1 MQVKKISIKRLLFF
15 LFTLI
20 LTITVSERG
29 FAQKKICVNA
39 KDFGAAGDGK
49 KDDYAALLKI
59 VHYIN
64 SKGTG
69 EVYFPAGNYYI
80 AEYHDGKND
89 IQDLQFKNCDSLY
102 IHGSD
107 AVISVNGN
115 FNRDL
120 TKDDGKHKR
129 SNITAIV
136 PLKIDHCKN
145 VTIENLEFNG
155 NVDKMTRDAGVVEAA
170 SHLLIILESQN
181 VNLTNLF
188 LHHSQ
193 TDGIYIKG
201 STTKNINGK
210 SITSSNN
217 ARQGM
222 SIIELTDA
230 TFTACKFINTGIT
243 EGKYGRHAPSAG
255 VDIEP
260 NNRKQK
266 VNNIRFISCLF
277 ENNLGSQFV
286 CSAPVISKN
295 IFLNNS
301 VFNSG
306 VSSRRFSIIVNA
318 SNVVFEGCSFD
329 CRNGSIYPVWHRD
342 SVSSIFKRC
351 NIKSNNSGFVAV
363 NSLKH
368 SKVIIDSCVLEYT
381 GPQTVKSF
389 FPYIRMQNLSFT
401 NNVVQIPKQYQKA
414 IGATTLIECA
424 NKSGNVFQNN

>member
-1 MQVKKISIKRLLFF
+1 MQFERESIIKPVIF
-15 LFTLI
+15 LFILI
-20 LTITVSERG
+20 FIAFPGEKAL
-29 FAQKKICVNA
+29 AQKVYANV
-39 KDFGAAGDGK
+39 KDFGAVGDGK
-49 KDDYAALLKI
+49 TDDYSALLK
-59 VHYIN
+59 VVDFIN

-69 EVYFPAGNYYI
+69 EVYFPDGTYYI

-89 IQDLQFKNCDSLY
+89 LQDLQFKNCDSLY
-102 IHGSD
+102 IHGSN

-115 FNRDL
+115 FNRSV

-136 PLKIDHCKN
+136 PLKINHCKN

-181 VNLTNLF
+181 VSLTNLF

-201 STTKNINGK
+201 STTKNITGK

-230 TFTACKFINTGIT
+230 TFTSCKFINTGIT
-243 EGKYGRHAPSAG
+243 EGKYGKHAPGAG

-260 NNRKQK
+260 NTRKQK
-266 VNNIRFISCLF
+266 VNNIRFTGCLF
-277 ENNLGSQFV
+277 ENNSGSQFV

-295 IFLNNS
+295 IFFNNC

-306 VSSRRFSIIVNA
+306 IKSSKYSIIVNA

-329 CRNGSIYPVWHRD
+329 CKNGAIYPVWHRD

-351 NIKSNNSGFVAV
+351 NIKSNNSGFIAV
-363 NSLKH
+363 NTFKIST
-368 SKVIIDSCVLEYT
+368 VIIDGCVLEYT
-381 GPQTVKSF
+381 GTETVKSF

-401 NNVVQIPKQYQKA
+401 NNVVQIPKQYQKT
-414 IGATTLIECA
+414 IGTSTLIESG
-424 NKSGNVFQNN
+424 NKSGTTFQNN